1 MKFQRTLRRVA
12 VALMLLVAFLFQ
24 GTWALAG
31 TTGGLNGTV
40 TDTKGA
46 PVVGAVVVATSPS
59 QVATATTDSHGH
71 FMFLSLSPD
80 TYTVTV
86 KKADFNTASLSGV
99 TVFADQNYTIS
110 LVLSPALK
118 TIATVKSR
126 AAGNLVK
133 AGVTNNVY
141 SVNAAT
147 QTAVQGIGGGGNL
160 TNAYSALYATPGVS
174 SYIGNEGFGQV
185 FYIRG
190 ASYDQS
196 GYEYDGVPVNRAFD
210 NYNANSLSSL
220 GQQELQIYTGSDP
233 SGASSA
239 TQVGFINQVI
249 RTGTYPGFADAQL
262 GLGNPA
268 YFHEL
273 KVETGGATP
282 NRLFSYYVGFEGVNQ
297 QYNFINNQNGLNF
310 PLDGSGSNGFSGLQ
324 LNFDTVI
331 SPFYFQGPWPTCNAN
346 GSGAPAGAPTFT
358 NPNTFNYGVSV
369 TTPVCASYVPFESF
383 VNNAIAD
390 REGVV
395 NLHFGIPHKR
405 DAGRDDFQILY
416 NTFAYRSYYNDSI
429 NGAFGG
435 MTNMNNTFGAAGPLL
450 NTLNSSF
457 APVFGPNAFGVPQS
471 GPLANV
477 CDEMGIY
484 SGVACATTGPSQ
496 LPFHDGYIYPN
507 GTSFGQSATGIQ
519 PIPYYMPG
527 TNMTNNR
534 LPNSGIAPNYQDSVW
549 NDGSIIKLQYQKNIN
564 ERSYLRLLGYTFYS
578 DWLNG
583 GPAGWGMYYDTFAL
597 GYSNAL
603 ADYELNTHTRGV
615 QLVYANQLNDKNLLT
630 FTANYTTATTG
641 RANNV
646 SGNPNWTVGLN
657 GPGSQTTN
665 LTDGTNC
672 YNAAGAVDNCYSSL
686 NSGTYGT
693 PTPYGVAAG
702 SPAALAGATWQVTV
716 PHFTGG
722 YFNRVTP
729 RFSSYALEDEFRP
742 THRWDLN
749 IGLRLETY
757 SYGLSTLNSP
767 EMNFWF
773 NQAQNWLCVDSG
785 TGQGIFLPPSPTT
798 APGSINPEYSTT
810 PGGADC
816 TGVASPSGAPA
827 VHPNGLTAGIPALT
841 NINPSSITKSLV
853 SPRISGTY
861 TVNPLTVIRFSAGRF
876 SQPTPTAFEQYYLG
890 SGRETALTLF
900 QRFYGIGFNS
910 PLHDNPVQTS
920 NNYDI
925 SLEKQLKGTD
935 ITFRLTPFYRYATN
949 QSVTVPLGA
958 NFVSGLNVGTQK
970 TSGIEFAIQK
980 GDPSRNGLSGQISWT
995 YVHARIKYGALNGS
1009 QSAIDL
1015 LNNYIRA
1022 YNGLTSFCLNNSS
1035 AAASG
1040 LSDNNPAHICPQGD
1054 ATAGY
1059 VGAPASCYQPNGAG
1073 PATTPCGAASGNIS
1087 NPYYSNTPQPIL
1099 DRNGYY
1105 PTYANYPPGDPL
1117 SGAGS
1122 TAFGPNQF
1130 SAYLSYKKNK
1140 LTITPTAQL
1149 FQGSRYGDPTA
1160 VVGLDPR
1167 NCGSN
1172 QSGVAGV
1179 AAAYQGLPN
1188 YQSCAFSP
1196 YTNAGFLA
1204 IPDPATGKFDSMGQF
1219 RNPWQFNLG
1228 LQLHYDFTP
1237 KISGTFLI
1245 ANLVNRCFG
1254 GSKQPWSNAYV
1265 PNQYVCGYYDNT
1277 GGYIGNTPGAGF
1289 FYGAG
1294 GTDPANGTAGYPGT
1308 MNYPY
1313 APANGNV
1320 PLQAYFQL
1328 NVKL

>member
-1 MKFQRTLRRVA
+1 MKHQRTLRRVA

-31 TTGGLNGTV
+31 TTGGLNGSV
-40 TDTKGA
+40 TDAKGA

-71 FMFLSLSPD
+71 FAFLSLSPD

-86 KKADFNTASLSGV
+86 SKADFNTASLSGV

-297 QYNFINNQNGLNF
+297 QYNFINNQNGSNF
-310 PLDGSGSNGFSGLQ
+310 AADGSGPNGFTGGQ
-324 LNFDTVI
+324 LTLGTFFQ
-331 SPFYFQGPWPTCNAN
+331 SPFYGNGPWSTCNAN
-346 GSGAPAGAPTFT
+346 GSGAPAGAATYGGLANCSTYYPFVAFT
-358 NPNTFNYGVSV
+358 
-369 TTPVCASYVPFESF
+369 
-383 VNNAIAD
+383 NNAIAD

-429 NGAFGG
+429 NGSFGSMANFNNYFQLMQTLYPAF
-435 MTNMNNTFGAAGPLL
+435 T
-450 NTLNSSF
+450 
-457 APVFGPNAFGVPQS
+457 APGTPYPT

-477 CDEMGIY
+477 CAEVSFITAFG
-484 SGVACATTGPSQ
+484 CATTGPSQ

-507 GTSFGQSATGIQ
+507 GTSFGQSATGIT
-519 PIPYYMPG
+519 PITYYMPS
-527 TNMTNNR
+527 TNSTNNR
-534 LPNSGIAPNYQDSVW
+534 LPFSGISPNYQDSIW
-549 NDGSIIKLQYQKNIN
+549 NDGSIVKLQYQKNIN

-583 GPAGWGMYYDTFAL
+583 GPAGWAMGYDTFAA
-597 GYSNAL
+597 GFSNAL

-630 FTANYTTATTG
+630 FTANYTTATVG
-641 RANNV
+641 RNNNL
-646 SGNPNWTVGLN
+646 SAGPNWLASLGT
-657 GPGSQTTN
+657 STTN
-665 LTDGTNC
+665 LTNGTNC
-672 YNAAGAVDNCYSSL
+672 YNAAGGVGNCF
-686 NSGTYGT
+686 SGSTAGSYGN
-693 PTPYGVAAG
+693 PTPFAA
-702 SPAALAGATWQVTV
+702 PAAATAAGATWQVTV

-722 YFNRVTP
+722 YFNTVTP

-742 THRWDLN
+742 TRRWDLN

-757 SYGLSTLNSP
+757 SYGLSSITSP

-785 TGQGIFLPPSPTT
+785 TGQGIFLPPSPSTP
-798 APGSINPEYSTT
+798 PGSVTPIYSTT
-810 PGGADC
+810 PGGTTC
-816 TGVASPSGAPA
+816 SGVTAPSGAAA

-841 NINPSSITKSLV
+841 NLNPSNITKSLV

-861 TVNPLTVIRFSAGRF
+861 TVNPLTVIRFSAGRY

-890 SGRETALTLF
+890 SGRQTALTLF
-900 QRFYGIGFNS
+900 QHFYGIGFNS
-910 PLHDNPVQTS
+910 PAHDNPVQTS

-970 TSGIEFAIQK
+970 TSGVEFAIQK

-995 YVHARIKYGALNGS
+995 FVHARIKYGSLNGS
-1009 QSAIDL
+1009 QNAIDV

-1022 YNGLTSFCLNNSS
+1022 YNGLTSYCLNN
-1035 AAASG
+1035 AAASASG
-1040 LSDNNPAHICPQGD
+1040 LSDNNAAHLCPAGD
-1054 ATAGY
+1054 ANAGY
-1059 VGAPASCYQPNGAG
+1059 IGAPAACYQPGGAG
-1073 PATTPCGAASGNIS
+1073 PAATCGAASGNIT
-1087 NPYYSNTPQPIL
+1087 NPYYNNTPQPIL

-1105 PTYANYPPGDPL
+1105 NTYANYPPGDPFL
-1117 SGAGS
+1117 GAGG

-1140 LTITPTAQL
+1140 LTVTPTAQL
-1149 FQGSRYGDPTA
+1149 FEGNRYGDTTA
-1160 VVGLDPR
+1160 VLGLDPR
-1167 NCGSN
+1167 NCGAN
-1172 QSGVAGV
+1172 QSAVPGV
-1179 AAAYQGLPN
+1179 AAAYQGLAN
-1188 YQSCAFSP
+1188 YQTCTFSP
-1196 YTNAGFLA
+1196 YTNAGYLA
-1204 IPDPATGKFDSMGQF
+1204 IPNPASGKFDNMGQY

-1237 KISGTFLI
+1237 KISGTLLV

-1254 GSKQPWSNAYV
+1254 GDKQPWSNAYA
-1265 PNQYVCGYYDNT
+1265 PNQYVCGYGDNT
-1277 GGYIGNTPGAGF
+1277 GLYLGNTPGAGF
-1289 FYGAG
+1289 FYGASG
-1294 GTDPANGTAGYPGT
+1294 ADPANGTAGYPAV

-1313 APANGNV
+1313 APLNGNV
-1320 PLQAYFQL
+1320 PIQAYFQL

>member
-1 MKFQRTLRRVA
+1 MKHQRTLRRVA

-31 TTGGLNGTV
+31 TTGGLNGSV
-40 TDTKGA
+40 TDAKGA
-46 PVVGAVVVATSPS
+46 PVVGAVVIATSPS

-71 FMFLSLSPD
+71 FAFLSLSPD

-86 KKADFNTASLSGV
+86 SKADFNTASLSGV

-297 QYNFINNQNGLNF
+297 QYNFINNQNGSNF
-310 PLDGSGSNGFSGLQ
+310 GYDGSGPNGFAGGQ
-324 LNFDTVI
+324 LNLGSFFFA
-331 SPFYFQGPWPTCNAN
+331 PFFTNGPWSTCNAN
-346 GSGAPAGAPTFT
+346 GTGAPAGASTYGGI
-358 NPNTFNYGVSV
+358 PNCSTY
-369 TTPVCASYVPFESF
+369 TPFAAYT
-383 VNNAIAD
+383 NNAIAD

-416 NTFAYRSYYNDSI
+416 NTFAYRSMYNDGFA
-429 NGAFGG
+429 GAYGSTSNFN
-435 MTNMNNTFGAAGPLL
+435 NMFQLMPTIYSALTGSMAGYP
-450 NTLNSSF
+450 TGS
-457 APVFGPNAFGVPQS
+457 
-471 GPLANV
+471 LANV
-477 CDEMGIY
+477 CAEMGFL
-484 SGVACATTGPSQ
+484 GNACATTGPSQ
-496 LPFHDGYIYPN
+496 LPFTDGNIYPN
-507 GTSFGQSATGIQ
+507 GTSFGQSATGIT
-519 PIPYYMPG
+519 PITYYMPS
-527 TNMTNNR
+527 TNTTNNR
-534 LPNSGIAPNYQDSVW
+534 LPNSGIAPNYLDSIW

-583 GPAGWGMYYDTFAL
+583 GPSAWATLYDTFAV
-597 GYSNAL
+597 GGSNAL
-603 ADYELNTHTRGV
+603 ADYELSTHTRGV

-630 FTANYTTATTG
+630 FTANYTTASVS
-641 RANNV
+641 RNNNL
-646 SGNPNWTVGLN
+646 SAGPNWLAGLN
-657 GPGSQTTN
+657 THTTN

-672 YNAAGAVDNCYSSL
+672 YNAAGDVGNCFSGLTAGSYL
-686 NSGTYGT
+686 N
-693 PTPYGVAAG
+693 PTPFGVTAN
-702 SPAALAGATWQVTV
+702 SPAAAAGASWQVTT

-722 YFNRVTP
+722 YFNQVTP
-729 RFSSYALEDEFRP
+729 KFASVALEDEFRP
-742 THRWDLN
+742 TRRWDIN
-749 IGLRLETY
+749 IGLRYENYAYDLT
-757 SYGLSTLNSP
+757 SLNTP

-773 NQAQNWLCVDSG
+773 HQAQNWLCVDSG
-785 TGQGIFLPPSPTT
+785 TGQPIIQPLGPNQ
-798 APGSINPEYSTT
+798 NPNLVGLQYSTT
-810 PGGADC
+810 GGGTTC
-816 TGVASPSGAPA
+816 TGVTSPSGAPA
-827 VHPNGLTAGIPALT
+827 VHPNGLTAGVPLLT
-841 NINPSSITKSLV
+841 NAVPSSITKGLV

-890 SGRETALTLF
+890 SGIRTVQTLF
-900 QRFYGIGFNS
+900 QRFYGIGFNGS
-910 PLHDNPVQTS
+910 QHDNPVQTS

-949 QSVTVPLGA
+949 QSITVPLGA
-958 NFVSGLNVGTQK
+958 NFVSGINVGTQK
-970 TSGIEFAIQK
+970 TSGVEFAIQK

-995 YVHARIKYGALNGS
+995 FVHARIKYGSLNGS
-1009 QSAIDL
+1009 QNAIDV

-1022 YNGLTSFCLNNSS
+1022 YNGLTSYCLNNAGAS
-1035 AAASG
+1035 ATG
-1040 LSDNNPAHICPQGD
+1040 VSDNNAAHLCPAGD

-1059 VGAPASCYQPNGAG
+1059 IGAPSACYNPNTAAVN
-1073 PATTPCGAASGNIS
+1073 PNAPAPCAATTIT
-1087 NPYYSNTPQPIL
+1087 NPYYNNTPQPIL

-1105 PTYANYPPGDPL
+1105 NTYANYPPGDPFL
-1117 SGAGS
+1117 GAGG

-1140 LTITPTAQL
+1140 LTVTPTAQL
-1149 FQGSRYGDPTA
+1149 FEGNRYGDPTA
-1160 VVGLDPR
+1160 VLGLDPR
-1167 NCGSN
+1167 NCGAN
-1172 QSGVAGV
+1172 QSAVAGV
-1179 AAAYQGLPN
+1179 AAAYQGLAN
-1188 YQSCAFSP
+1188 YQTCTFSP
-1196 YTNAGFLA
+1196 YTNTGYLA
-1204 IPDPATGKFDSMGQF
+1204 IPNPVSGKFDNMGQY

-1237 KISGTFLI
+1237 KISGTLLV

-1254 GSKQPWSNAYV
+1254 GDKQPWSNAYA
-1265 PNQYVCGYYDNT
+1265 PNQYVCGYGDNT
-1277 GGYIGNTPGAGF
+1277 GLYLGNTPGAGF
-1289 FYGAG
+1289 FYGASG
-1294 GTDPANGTAGYPGT
+1294 ADPANGTAGYPNV

-1313 APANGNV
+1313 APLNGNV
-1320 PLQAYFQL
+1320 PIQAYFQL